1 MKLLILTAALL
12 VSTYTFSGVNTASNL
27 VSVENDALLF
37 PFGPIIPKRPP
48 INDDGPGGGGPR

>member
-1 MKLLILTAALL
+1 MKLLLLTVTLL
-12 VSTYTFSGVNTASNL
+12 FSTYTFSGTSTASEL
-27 VSVENDALLF
+27 VSVENGTQFF